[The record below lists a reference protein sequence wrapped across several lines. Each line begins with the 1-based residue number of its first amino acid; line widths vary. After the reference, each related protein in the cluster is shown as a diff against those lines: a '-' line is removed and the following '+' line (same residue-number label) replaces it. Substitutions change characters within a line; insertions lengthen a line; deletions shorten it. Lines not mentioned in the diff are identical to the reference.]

1 MTKNQFIQ
9 TMKEQNITCSYSGN
23 INTMFLSGDS
33 NNVKA
38 NIMRFKNEVNF
49 KLELNK

>member
-1 MTKNQFIQ
+1 MTKNQFTQ
-9 TMKEQNITCSYSGN
+9 LMKEQNINCSYSGKA
-23 INTMFLSGDS
+23 NTMFLIGNS
-33 NNVKA
+33 NHVKA